1 MHPSESPVIIVRT
14 RRPRGPHPSAL
25 ATLMPVLSVVWA
37 VGLVGL
43 IAYAM
48 SLGPR
53 KPTTVSKVAPPKVV
67 TVAPRE
73 SARPLPQRGAGRDA
87 RQVRHVVYDK
97 SDPRTRT
104 SPTPVVGAKDHIE
117 RADALVV
124 ESLGAAKEGLFV
136 KANDLAQ
143 DALRLCP
150 DHPAATGAWYLAAYA
165 QQYTKLAD
173 EALERLNG
181 DVDLGSKYGIAAF
194 IERNGDTYTFRCRGA
209 NRKFTSRQLGA
220 MNGVRFRITRQFL
233 DNAENPANDLILAAV
248 HYLKSIDTSGNQN
261 LANPAAS
268 LDAAVTRCT
277 NATRGADG
285 LAEHAGHVLALFRW
299 LEARPAVSAV
309 ARVD

>member
-14 RRPRGPHPSAL
+14 RRYRGPQQSAL
-25 ATLMPVLSVVWA
+25 AMLMPVFSVLWA

-53 KPTTVSKVAPPKVV
+53 KPMIVRKVTPPKVV

-73 SARPLPQRGAGRDA
+73 SARPLPQRGEGRDA

-97 SDPRTRT
+97 SDRREQT
-104 SPTPVVGAKDHIE
+104 SPTPVVRSLDHTE
-117 RADALVV
+117 RADALVI
-124 ESLGAAKEGLFV
+124 ESLAAAREGLFV

-143 DALRLCP
+143 EAIRLCP
-150 DHPAATGAWYLAAYA
+150 EHPAATGAWYLAAYA
-165 QQYTKLAD
+165 QQYPKLAD
-173 EALERLNG
+173 EAMERLNG
-181 DVDLGSKYGIAAF
+181 DVDLGPKYGIAAF
-194 IERNGDTYTFRCRGA
+194 IERNGDTYTFRCRGG

-233 DNAENPANDLILAAV
+233 DNAENPANELILAAV
-248 HYLKSIDTSGNQN
+248 HYLKRIDTSGNQN
-261 LANPAAS
+261 LTNPAAS
-268 LDAAVTRCT
+268 LDAAVARCT

-285 LAEHAGHVLALFRW
+285 LAEHAEHVMALFRW
-299 LEARPAVSAV
+299 LEARPEVSAV
-309 ARVD
+309 ASVD